1 MGTKLP
7 GSCKLAIIAAL
18 EREVRP
24 LVKGWRGVNRH
35 YDGREFRFFESNN
48 TVLVCGGIGA
58 DAARRATEAIIE
70 LYHPEF
76 IQSVGFAG
84 ALDSKLKVGNI
95 FIPGCVIDARD
106 GSRVETGAGTGIL
119 LTAPSVAGSA
129 GKSKFAEIYR
139 ANAIDM
145 EAAAVA
151 RVAQSHGIQFN
162 AVKSISDENDFEM
175 PPTERFI
182 ADDGQF
188 RTQAFAGF
196 VAVRPWLWV
205 KAARLARNSTKA
217 AKALCSWLSIED
229 RTLEKLDNSDLRSH
243 PIRGDQT
250 QPRV

>member
-1 MGTKLP
+1 MSDSRKV
-7 GSCKLAIIAAL
+7 AIVAAL

-24 LVKGWRGVNRH
+24 LVNGWRSVNRH
-35 YDGREFRFFESNN
+35 YDGREFRFFEKDD
-48 TVLVCGGIGA
+48 TVLICGGIGA
-58 DAARRATEAIIE
+58 EAARRASQAIID

-106 GSRVETGAGTGIL
+106 GSRVETGPGTGIL
-119 LTAPSVAGSA
+119 LTATSVAGSA
-129 GKSKFAEIYR
+129 TKAKFAEIYR

-145 EAAAVA
+145 EAASVA
-151 RVAQSHGIQFN
+151 RVAQSHGIEFN
-162 AVKSISDENDFEM
+162 AVKSISDENDFDM
-175 PPTERFI
+175 PPMERFI
-182 ADDGQF
+182 ADHGQF

-196 VAVRPWLWV
+196 VAVRPWLWG

-217 AKALCSWLSIED
+217 AEALCRWLSIED
-229 RTLEKLDNSDLRSH
+229 RPVEKLDNSDLRSH
-243 PIRGDQT
+243 PIRGDQP